1 MLPFALWDR
10 ILPDTLI
17 IRSFTRRFTV
27 SWRTRVMVALF
38 RLEGSFLF
46 LAPRVSCCR
55 EMPTYLFPPPH
66 LLQYHA
72 SATSFSFARWNL
84 ETGWAQTPKG
94 EKMSEERQEY
104 LLTCFFEFL
113 SDNTSIPFG
122 VKFYVKGDDSGRNIF
137 AKRIMI
143 LGC

>member
-1 MLPFALWDR
+1 
-10 ILPDTLI
+10 
-17 IRSFTRRFTV
+17 
-27 SWRTRVMVALF
+27 MVALF

-46 LAPRVSCCR
+46 RHLAPRVSRCR

-94 EKMSEERQEY
+94 EKMSEGRQEY

-113 SDNTSIPFG
+113 SDNTSMPFG
-122 VKFYVKGDDSGRNIF
+122 VRFYVKGDGSCRNIF

-143 LGC
+143 LDYDCYYI